1 MLARQAPDWYLWND
15 GMGVPC
21 IDHWGDS
28 MSDVIL
34 VPAVF
39 RCPDHDNHEL
49 LTPRVHEQV
58 DREAEW
64 FSGRDAEVFRVSVV
78 CPGLPG
84 DAVPHR
90 RVFDGTWHRAAS
102 ASRVA

>member
-1 MLARQAPDWYLWND
+1 
-15 GMGVPC
+15 MGVPC

-34 VPAVF
+34 APAVF
-39 RCPDHDNHEL
+39 RCPDHDNSEL
-49 LTPRVHEQV
+49 LTARVYEQV

-64 FSGRDAEVFRVSVV
+64 FSDRASETFRVSVL
-78 CPGLPG
+78 CPGG
-84 DAVPHR
+84 AIDARPHR
-90 RVFDGTWHRAAS
+90 RVFDGTWSRAGV

>member
-1 MLARQAPDWYLWND
+1 MEGD

-21 IDHWGDS
+21 IELWGDS
-28 MSDVIL
+28 MSDITL

-49 LTPRVHEQV
+49 LTARVYDQV
-58 DREAEW
+58 DREAAW
-64 FSGRDAEVFRVSVV
+64 FADRASETFRVSVV
-78 CPGLPG
+78 CPGSGHDQL
-84 DAVPHR
+84 PHR
-90 RVFDGTWHRAAS
+90 RVFDGTWSRAAVA